1 MEKELE
7 AQVIASWKEAA
18 SYGTLTDGPTLDPAT
33 MFDDVYKEMPPH
45 LARQREELLK
55 LREQGIGA
63 AGAEHDDARPT
74 QPIAKEG

>member
-1 MEKELE
+1 
-7 AQVIASWKEAA
+7 
-18 SYGTLTDGPTLDPAT
+18 

-55 LREQGIGA
+55 LQAQGA
-63 AGAEHDDARPT
+63 VADGAEHDLERPT